1 MAPAAPETATL
12 TTAPQQK
19 AIPLALYQPQLARKA
34 VLALEVADAEA
45 AGQQVIR
52 WTRAVGGELLNLS
65 DNGVKGEVRRLTLAV
80 QVPATRLEELLGR
93 LSTLGKVAQREVTAE
108 DVSDQLVDV
117 GARLRNLRQAEAL
130 LLKIME
136 RSGSVADVLKVT
148 QELTQ
153 VREQIE
159 QLDAQRLNL
168 QNRVRYAQ
176 IQVYLTTPPG
186 EPPLPSVGERLGK
199 TWQAATRA
207 LGQVTLGAMELALW
221 LVVFSPCILGVGFP
235 LAWLTK
241 RLGRS
246 FHLRT
251 PPPKP

>member
-1 MAPAAPETATL
+1 MAPAALETAPVAS
-12 TTAPQQK
+12 APPQ
-19 AIPLALYQPQLARKA
+19 PLALNQPQLARKA
-34 VLALEVADAEA
+34 ILALEVADAEA
-45 AGQQVIR
+45 ASQQVIR

-65 DNGVKGEVRRLTLAV
+65 DNGVKGEVRRLTLEV

-93 LSTLGKVAQREVTAE
+93 LGALGKVERREVTAE
-108 DVSDQLVDV
+108 DVSGQLVDV
-117 GARLRNLRQAEAL
+117 GARLRNLRQSEAL

-159 QLDAQRLNL
+159 QLDAQRLYL
-168 QNRVRYAQ
+168 HNRVRYAQ

-235 LAWLTK
+235 VVWLTK
-241 RLGRS
+241 RLGRP
-246 FHLRT
+246 LQIPT